1 MKRRLPLTLGL
12 LLLALGCNQQPRE
25 QDDGPTKPT
34 TKGEVASDRGTSEE
48 SGHGHGDMADVAV
61 LGAVTGPSGILA
73 ADLPEGT
80 FLGKGA
86 KLHGGQRLT
95 VPAGTIAELT
105 LADGGILRINER
117 TEFALPEAG
126 SRRITLTAG
135 EIVAIVAADQ
145 APIKIVSEDDV
156 LTITRGEARAL
167 SRDGSHDYAVVYGD
181 ATVAS
186 GSQVVELGAGA
197 TLQTPLEQVGAV
209 KPEVSLR
216 PLAET
221 TWARSFDLA
230 AQMADAVPVGVGSL
244 TARRAGERIE
254 RYSLDLVDQRVNVTI
269 SGRIALTEIEQTFYN
284 EAPIVLE
291 GTYRFPIPADA
302 TISGLSLLVG
312 NRWEDAAMLE
322 KHRARRIFKQIVEA
336 TVPRDPALLEW
347 EKGNIFKLKIFPIP
361 GRGARK
367 IRLRYTQVLPTVGD
381 SVRYRY
387 PLSGASSGAS
397 GTAIGNFAFSINVDR
412 EGLPADAIESMRTP
426 MAELVRRDLGDQ
438 IELRTEQKNFRPV
451 HDLGVDIPLPPA
463 EQRLHAETHLDRD
476 GQAYFMVAVEP
487 SLPLKTDK
495 RPTRYAFVV
504 DRSHSTTPELWTVAR
519 SLVGAMSSALG
530 EQDRLTVLACDSAC
544 DMAPGGFHPPT
555 EADLGTLDTFLASQ
569 TLAGASDLGGMM
581 RSAAET
587 LRSAEGSARSDLVI
601 VYLGDGNATAGE
613 LAPDEILSHLA
624 PVLAGIRVQV
634 VAMGSRSDLLLLDA
648 LAEENGGDLVQAD
661 AKDNL
666 RDLVRELRLRVAV
679 PVAREVEVLLPKG
692 MVYVHPSKVGALRSG
707 ESLVLVGKLSG
718 PVDGDL
724 TIRAKGPGGEVVSD
738 TFKVKLAADRVDPS
752 ARHSHL
758 PRTWAA
764 EEIEALTT
772 SKGNAASK
780 TIIGLSKR
788 YTVLSRYTAL
798 LVLENDAMFREF
810 NVVRNDGQTDE
821 WRGGRG
827 KGAGAS
833 GSPTVQAVPPAE
845 PSKGAEGSAP
855 IMAETSKREPADSND
870 AKKDSAPMDTSG
882 FDREERE
889 ASQPLMDIGDPF
901 LDDPS
906 APGPM
911 GESLAKVAG
920 GVEFDEDG
928 DLEAPAPAS
937 KSPKKKGKPSKSS
950 APKRASADALGEP
963 GMYGLGTGSGYGG
976 GLRRPR
982 PRPRIRISD
991 KVAPSA
997 KVMGKIEALRS
1008 RRDADPS
1015 SRKAHRRLVQAAIYY
1030 GVPGALDYAK
1040 AWAEADPDHA
1050 PAVLAV
1056 ADLLAAHGEPMAL
1069 RAYASAVEVRPF
1081 NRKLQR
1087 RTAETLLGKGDLI
1100 RACAHLRA
1108 IVSIEPKKAQHHADL
1123 ARCLGALGRWQD
1135 ADAAILD
1142 GRSRARDGRRALAKV
1157 ALEVGS
1163 RRVTPLRLSRLHSY
1177 PELRATLTW
1186 SGASDL
1192 DIALVDHRGRRLSAL
1207 RREVVRVRE
1216 GEGEEVL
1223 TLGAIRRPVF
1233 IEVSRRSAAPGE
1245 AVVPAVN
1252 ATLRLKTGDGSTRT
1266 FNITSE
1272 HTTLRLAK
1280 VSWSR

>member
-1 MKRRLPLTLGL
+1 
-12 LLLALGCNQQPRE
+12 
-25 QDDGPTKPT
+25 
-34 TKGEVASDRGTSEE
+34 
-48 SGHGHGDMADVAV
+48 
-61 LGAVTGPSGILA
+61 SGIRA
-73 ADLPEGT
+73 EDLPEGT

-86 KLHGGQRLT
+86 VLHGGQRLT
-95 VPAGTIAELT
+95 VPAGTIAELS
-105 LADGGILRINER
+105 LEGGGTLRINEN
-117 TEFALPEAG
+117 TEFVLPGAG
-126 SRRITLTAG
+126 LRQITLRAG
-135 EIVAIVAADQ
+135 EIVAIVAADE
-145 APIKIVSEDDV
+145 APIKIASEGDV
-156 LTITRGEARAL
+156 LTIARGEARAL
-167 SRDGSHDYAVVYGD
+167 SRDGKHDYAVVYGD

-186 GSQVVELGAGA
+186 GSQVVELGPGA
-197 TLQTPLEQVGAV
+197 TLQTPLKQVGPVQA
-209 KPEVSLR
+209 EVSLR

-230 AQMADAVPVGVGSL
+230 AQMVDAVPPGVGSL

-284 EAPIVLE
+284 EAPAVLE

-381 SVRYRY
+381 SLRYRY
-387 PLSGASSGAS
+387 PLSGASSGAT
-397 GTAIGNFAFSINVDR
+397 GTAIGNFSLSINVDR
-412 EGLPADAIESMRTP
+412 EGLPADAMASMRTP
-426 MAELVRRDLGDQ
+426 MAELARRDLGDH
-438 IELRTEQKNFRPV
+438 IELQTEQQNFRPV

-487 SLPLKTDK
+487 NLPLKTDK

-519 SLVGAMSSALG
+519 SLVGAMSSALD

-555 EADLGTLDTFLASQ
+555 EADLGIIDTFLGAQ

-587 LRSAEGSARSDLVI
+587 LRSAEGSDRSDLVI

-692 MVYVHPSKVGALRSG
+692 MMYVHPSKVGGLRSG
-707 ESLVLVGKLSG
+707 ESLVLVGKLGG

-780 TIIGLSKR
+780 TIIDLSKR

-833 GSPTVQAVPPAE
+833 GSSTVQAVPPTSPVEEAAA
-845 PSKGAEGSAP
+845 PAAKMAEGSKSKP
-855 IMAETSKREPADSND
+855 TGSSET
-870 AKKDSAPMDTSG
+870 KKDSAPADGADSYPEGLEDRGG
-882 FDREERE
+882 FGRNSPALDL
-889 ASQPLMDIGDPF
+889 ADPYP
-901 LDDPS
+901 DDPS
-906 APGPM
+906 VQSG
-911 GESLAKVAG
+911 GESTAKEAEG
-920 GVEFDEDG
+920 IDLDDED
-928 DLEAPAPAS
+928 LQTAPA
-937 KSPKKKGKPSKSS
+937 KRRKKKAKGPTSA
-950 APKRASADALGEP
+950 APKRASVDAFGEP
-963 GMYGLGTGSGYGG
+963 GMYDLDTGSGYGDQDY
-976 GLRRPR
+976 RPK
-982 PRPRIRISD
+982 IRISD

-997 KVMGKIEALRS
+997 RNLAKIETLRS
-1008 RRDADPS
+1008 RRDADPT

-1030 GVPGALDYAK
+1030 GVPAALDYAK

-1081 NRKLQR
+1081 SRKLQR
-1087 RTAETLLGKGDLI
+1087 RTAESLLGKGELT

-1108 IVSIEPKKAQHHADL
+1108 VVSIEPKKAQHHADL
-1123 ARCLGALGRWQD
+1123 ARCLGALGRWQE
-1135 ADAAILD
+1135 AETAILD
-1142 GRSRARDGRRALAKV
+1142 GRSRARDGRKALSQV
-1157 ALEVGS
+1157 ALEISS
-1163 RRVTPLRLSRLHSY
+1163 RRVAPLRLSRLHSY

-1186 SGASDL
+1186 SGSSDL

-1207 RREVVRVRE
+1207 RRELVRVRE

-1223 TLGAIRRPVF
+1223 TLRAIRRPVF
-1233 IEVSRRSAAPGE
+1233 IEVSRKSAAAGE
-1245 AVVPAVN
+1245 VVVPAVN
-1252 ATLRLKTGDGSTRT
+1252 ATLRLKTGDGRTRT
-1266 FNITSE
+1266 FEITSE

-1280 VSWSR
+1280 VSWSS

>member
-1 MKRRLPLTLGL
+1 MKRTRLPLTLGL
-12 LLLALGCNQQPRE
+12 LLLAVGACNQPTAGE
-25 QDDGPTKPT
+25 AQDEPSKPT
-34 TKGEVASDRGTSEE
+34 LDGEAAAGAAGAVEAPGERAE
-48 SGHGHGDMADVAV
+48 VAV
-61 LGAVTGPSGILA
+61 LGAVTGPSGIRA

-86 KLHGGQRLT
+86 KLHAGARLT

-105 LADGGILRINER
+105 LHGGGILRINER
-117 TEFALPEAG
+117 TEFVLPEAD
-126 SRRITLTAG
+126 SRQITLVAG

-145 APIKIVSEDDV
+145 APLKIASERDV
-156 LTITRGEARAL
+156 LTITRGEARAF
-167 SRDGSHDYAVVYGD
+167 SRGGMHDYAVVYGD

-186 GSQVVELGAGA
+186 GSQVVDLGAGA
-197 TLQTPLEQVGAV
+197 TLQTPLEQVGPA

-230 AQMADAVPVGVGSL
+230 AQMTDAVPVGVGSL

-284 EAPIVLE
+284 EAPMVLE

-397 GTAIGNFAFSINVDR
+397 GTSIGNFAFAINVDR
-412 EGLPADAIESMRTP
+412 EGLPADALESMRTP
-426 MAELVRRDLGDQ
+426 MAELVRRDLGDR
-438 IELRTEQKNFRPV
+438 IELRTEQQNFRPV

-463 EQRLHAETHLDRD
+463 EQRLYAETHLDRD

-487 SLPLKTDK
+487 DLHLKTDK

-544 DMAPGGFHPPT
+544 DIAPGGFHPPT
-555 EADLGTLDTFLASQ
+555 EADLTTLDTFLAGQ

-587 LRSAEGSARSDLVI
+587 LRNVDGSDRSDLVI

-692 MVYVHPSKVGALRSG
+692 MVYVHPSKVGSLRSG
-707 ESLVLVGKLSG
+707 ESLVLVGKLGG

-752 ARHSHL
+752 GRHSHL

-772 SKGNAASK
+772 SQGNSASK
-780 TIIGLSKR
+780 TIIDLSKR

-821 WRGGRG
+821 WRGGLG
-827 KGAGAS
+827 KAAGAS
-833 GSPTVQAVPPAE
+833 GSSSVKSGAAAVPSE
-845 PSKGAEGSAP
+845 EAEGNAP
-855 IMAETSKREPADSND
+855 VMAESSKSEPRDSND
-870 AKKDSAPMDTSG
+870 DKKDSVVMDAAD
-882 FDREERE
+882 FDREDRERKPVE
-889 ASQPLMDIGDPF
+889 DIADPF
-901 LDDPS
+901 LDEPP
-906 APGPM
+906 APEPM
-911 GESLAKVAG
+911 GESTAQEPG
-920 GVEFDEDG
+920 GVDLDDDE
-928 DLEAPAPAS
+928 DLEAPAVT
-937 KSPKKKGKPSKSS
+937 KSLKKKGKRPSSS
-950 APKRASADALGEP
+950 VAKPARADAVGEP
-963 GMYGLGTGSGYGG
+963 DMYDLGRGSGYVGQPYG
-976 GLRRPR
+976 RRS
-982 PRPRIRISD
+982 PRIRISEQ
-991 KVAPSA
+991 VAPSA
-997 KVMGKIEALRS
+997 KIMGKIDALRS

-1030 GVPGALDYAK
+1030 GVPAALDYAK
-1040 AWAEADPDHA
+1040 AWAEADPDHS
-1050 PAVLAV
+1050 PAILAV

-1081 NRKLQR
+1081 SRKLQR
-1087 RTAETLLGKGDLI
+1087 HTAESLLGKGDLI

-1108 IVSIEPKKAQHHADL
+1108 IVSIEPKKAQNHADL
-1123 ARCLGALGRWQD
+1123 ARCLGALGRWRE

-1142 GRSRARDGRRALAKV
+1142 GRSRARDGRKALDKV
-1157 ALEVGS
+1157 ALEVSS
-1163 RRVTPLRLSRLHSY
+1163 RMVTPLRLRRLHSY

-1186 SGASDL
+1186 SGPSDL

-1207 RREVVRVRE
+1207 HREVVRVRE

-1223 TLGAIRRPVF
+1223 TLGSIGRPVF
-1233 IEVSRRSAAPGE
+1233 IEVSRRASAPGE
-1245 AVVPAVN
+1245 AVAPAVN
-1252 ATLRLKTGDGSTRT
+1252 ATLRLKTTTGTRT

-1280 VSWSR
+1280 VFWSR

>member
-1 MKRRLPLTLGL
+1 MKRTRLPLTLGF
-12 LLLALGCNQQPRE
+12 LLAVGACNQPPRSE
-25 QDDGPTKPT
+25 GQDEPSKPT
-34 TKGEVASDRGTSEE
+34 LNGEAVADAPRAAQALGQRVE
-48 SGHGHGDMADVAV
+48 VAV
-61 LGAVTGPSGILA
+61 LGVVTGPSGIQA

-105 LADGGILRINER
+105 LSGGGTLRINER
-117 TEFALPEAG
+117 TTFVLPEAD
-126 SRRITLTAG
+126 SREITLTEG

-145 APIKIVSEDDV
+145 APMKIASERDV
-156 LTITRGEARAL
+156 LTITRGEARAF
-167 SRDGSHDYAVVYGD
+167 SRGGMHDYAVVYGD

-186 GSQVVELGAGA
+186 GSQVVDLGAGA
-197 TLQTPLEQVGAV
+197 TLQTPLEQVGPA

-230 AQMADAVPVGVGSL
+230 AQMTDAVPVGVGSL

-284 EAPIVLE
+284 EAPMVLE

-397 GTAIGNFAFSINVDR
+397 GTAIGNFAFAINVDR
-412 EGLPADAIESMRTP
+412 EGLPADALESMRTP
-426 MAELVRRDLGDQ
+426 MAELVRRDLGDR
-438 IELRTEQKNFRPV
+438 IELRTEQQNFRPV

-463 EQRLHAETHLDRD
+463 EQRLYAETHLDRD

-487 SLPLKTDK
+487 DLNLKTDK

-544 DMAPGGFHPPT
+544 DIAPGGFHPPT
-555 EADLGTLDTFLASQ
+555 EADLTTLDTFLAGQ

-587 LRSAEGSARSDLVI
+587 LRSVDGSDHSDLVI

-648 LAEENGGDLVQAD
+648 LAENNGGDLVQAD

-692 MVYVHPSKVGALRSG
+692 MVYVHPSKLGALRSG

-738 TFKVKLAADRVDPS
+738 TFKVTLAADRVDPS
-752 ARHSHL
+752 GRHSHL

-772 SKGNAASK
+772 SQGNAASK

-821 WRGGRG
+821 WRGGLG

-833 GSPTVQAVPPAE
+833 GSSSVKTGTAAA
-845 PSKGAEGSAP
+845 PSKEAEGSAP
-855 IMAETSKREPADSND
+855 IMAQSSKSESGVSND
-870 AKKDSAPMDTSG
+870 AKKDSASMDAAG
-882 FDREERE
+882 FDREEQQDHRHKPFE
-889 ASQPLMDIGDPF
+889 DIDDPLLG
-901 LDDPS
+901 DPS
-906 APGPM
+906 APEPM
-911 GESLAKVAG
+911 GESLAEEAG
-920 GVEFDEDG
+920 AIDLDEDD
-928 DLEAPAPAS
+928 DLEAPAPT
-937 KSPKKKGKPSKSS
+937 KRLKKKGKRPSSS
-950 APKRASADALGEP
+950 APKPASVDGFGEP
-963 GMYGLGTGSGYGG
+963 GLYDVGRGSGYGG
-976 GLRRPR
+976 RPHRRS
-982 PRPRIRISD
+982 PRIRISE

-997 KVMGKIEALRS
+997 KIMGKIDGLRS

-1030 GVPGALDYAK
+1030 GVPAALEYAK
-1040 AWAEADPDHA
+1040 AWAQADPDHS
-1050 PAVLAV
+1050 PAILAV

-1081 NRKLQR
+1081 SRKLQR
-1087 RTAETLLGKGDLI
+1087 QMAESLLGKGDLI

-1123 ARCLGALGRWQD
+1123 ARCLGALGRWQE

-1142 GRSRARDGRRALAKV
+1142 GRSRARNGRKALGKV

-1163 RRVTPLRLSRLHSY
+1163 RRGTPPRLRRLHSD

-1186 SGASDL
+1186 SGPSDL

-1207 RREVVRVRE
+1207 HRAVVRVRE

-1223 TLGAIRRPVF
+1223 TLGSIRRPVF
-1233 IEVSRRSAAPGE
+1233 VEVSRRSAAPGE
-1245 AVVPAVN
+1245 AVAPAVN
-1252 ATLRLKTGDGSTRT
+1252 ATLRLKTTTGTRT